1 MIEAEDTLPDWAWT
15 EEELTQ
21 MAKDNLVF
29 PKYYEE
35 PTHIVFYHLY
45 KDGIKTGLVLI
56 TIAKSI
62 IDTQN
67 AIDRFW
73 KEADITCIVGEYNE
87 ESVLNQEK
95 CEALYR
101 VLDKFRY
108 KGKMQLLGS
117 DKVYKYESWMGN
129 LI

>member
-1 MIEAEDTLPDWAWT
+1 MMENEDMLPEWAWT
-15 EEELTQ
+15 DEELTQ
-21 MAKDNLVF
+21 MAKNNLVF

-45 KDGIKTGLVLI
+45 KDGVKTGLVLI
-56 TIAKSI
+56 TIAKYI
-62 IDTQN
+62 VDTQK

-73 KEADITCIVGEYNE
+73 KEAGITCIVGEHSD

-101 VLDKFRY
+101 VLHKY
-108 KGKMQLLGS
+108 KYEGKMQLLGS
-117 DKVYKYESWMGN
+117 DKVYAYEPWMGN